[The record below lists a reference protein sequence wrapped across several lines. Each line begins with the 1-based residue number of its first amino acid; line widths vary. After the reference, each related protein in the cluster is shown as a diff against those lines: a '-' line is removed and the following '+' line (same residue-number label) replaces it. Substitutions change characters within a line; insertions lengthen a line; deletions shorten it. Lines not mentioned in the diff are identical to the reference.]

1 MRPPRRPD
9 RFEPFMTRPMNVSL
23 HARRGARF
31 PLLRATR
38 VAVLSVLVAA
48 GAAHA
53 AVLTPEQTTDLY
65 LGTFVNGDVAK
76 AAQFNDAMRTR
87 FDGKD
92 ALDVAAVS
100 KLGES
105 MHERLVTGLLARMPP
120 KSRSALR
127 GPVSASIT
135 SYQQGLA
142 RSECKATGSTQK
154 PNEYVEGQSIATV
167 DFSCRVVDVEP
178 GVNALKEKL
187 GNPRLKTNKALAA
200 FITAYFTGIAKVYD
214 DAPMSRTVTGQL
226 DLYGTNET
234 GWLTGSPGD
243 VLSPLVDAL
252 LDPISK
258 SGGEADQ

>member
-1 MRPPRRPD
+1 MMPPRRPD
-9 RFEPFMTRPMNVSL
+9 RFDTVMTRPMNVSL

-31 PLLRATR
+31 PLFRTARA
-38 VAVLSVLVAA
+38 VVLSALVAA
-48 GAAHA
+48 GSAHA

-65 LGTFVNGDVAK
+65 LGAFVNGDVAK

-87 FDGKD
+87 FEGKD

-100 KLGES
+100 KLGDT
-105 MHERLVTGLLARMPP
+105 MHERLVSGLLSRMPP
-120 KSRSALR
+120 KSRAALR

-135 SYQQGLA
+135 SYQQVLA

-154 PNEYVEGQSIATV
+154 PNEYVAGESIATV

-178 GVNALKEKL
+178 GVKALKEKL
-187 GNPRLKTNKALAA
+187 GNPRLKTDKARTAFLAA
-200 FITAYFTGIAKVYD
+200 FLSGVAKVYD
-214 DAPMSRTVTGQL
+214 EAPMGRAVTGQL
-226 DLYGTNET
+226 DLYGTNEK

-252 LDPISK
+252 LGPISA
-258 SGGEADQ
+258 SDDEAGR